1 MLMPKKNYDSK
12 TGRLITKYCQNPACI
27 MFYKENKNAKE
38 DDNYCPY
45 CGKKYP
51 KIDKGTKNRKSNKT
65 RKSVIYDHP
74 FSISFLVGI
83 IVFFIIF
90 FFKNIISFFKNIIFA
105 KLLFSFV
112 IALIAFFISYFILKH
127 FKTN

>member
-1 MLMPKKNYDSK
+1 MPKEFYNSK
-12 TGRLITKYCQNPACI
+12 TGGLITKYCQNPACI

-38 DDNYCPY
+38 NDNYCPY

-51 KIDKGTKNRKSNKT
+51 KIDKGTKKRKSNKT
-65 RKSVIYDHP
+65 RKNVIYDHL
-74 FSISFLVGI
+74 FLISLLVGI
-83 IVFFIIF
+83 IAFLITF
-90 FFKNIISFFKNIIFA
+90 FFKNIISFFKSIIFT
-105 KLLFSFV
+105 KLFFSFV